1 MLNITYNKMNN
12 RLDNQYNVNNY
23 TDSELYD
30 ILDLVNPSDRIL
42 EAKIVQMINRYASI
56 PGESGEKLARFF
68 QEIYDRFF
76 YDEEEEIK
84 ESFENIEKADLL
96 EEGFET
102 QDGKKTTND
111 ISQNI
116 VIDVASSSVVN
127 NGKLTNNDNTQK
139 SATISVNPVNYA
151 KDRLNPLLKQTVKR
165 IISIDSQ
172 YRDNKN
178 SLSTNF
184 TFNLSEPLKDVVAL
198 RLYSIQIPYTWYTI
212 SKNFGGN
219 FFYLKGNSPGIDT
232 GNFDYLI
239 DISSGNYSPQT
250 LADSVNSTFS
260 LIKKNNTDVSFG
272 NSGINYN
279 SSTSLATLNID
290 IKNNYDETN
299 YSLEFQTVSNL
310 NNNPIATDSSG
321 DQLRYSNESL
331 STLSSYL
338 GFNKSSYTPNSIV
351 SVNNNNYK
359 LPKISNTSLIDS
371 GSPLYTVNSSNNF
384 FIIHQYIGP
393 STFIDASTSI
403 INFSTTITLD
413 LSGLYTRNQ
422 IVNELNNKLS
432 LNPYLTNSY
441 ITRTDISGV
450 NLQDN
455 GLSYFSLFINWNKKT
470 TPNSNLDSMKSVVVF
485 PHETNI
491 LSRIWTLDPS
501 GIVQNICFYFLNTTS
516 EVNNII
522 SESDVKQTNY
532 NINSNPYILLK
543 CITPGYTVDYNNNMI
558 DGSGAL
564 TSTGFGTFSTAIVG
578 GKTYRIKNK
587 NDYLITVPNSV
598 TSYSL
603 NEYLSAINTAIA
615 TTNTYSI
622 DTVNLNG
629 IFNLQNMQIYNNA
642 STNNKVLLRF
652 DINKNFKND
661 SYLIDLSG
669 SYLYKTLNVGK
680 DVFGTENESGK
691 SVDLASNNIFNG
703 KIPIGF
709 SSYTN
714 SYLEPTLD
722 NPFPPEN
729 YIAKIY
735 PNTNRNFDNKN
746 AEPFYIY
753 PIDYLAHNMVEFS
766 RMITE
771 SFQTFQ
777 DPLDNSYPFINSIF
791 EMSTDPITLEVTST
805 LIINVDK
812 YLTQNN
818 YRALLYDPSA
828 NGRPWNNINNT
839 WYTNLKFSDPSY
851 SLIDYNVVNQPY
863 SDISGSDVLSG
874 YTFTMQQP
882 TTIKLKGINNGVIT
896 KTGENDFTITIP
908 AAPFSSGF
916 KYTLQQIYDIINN
929 EFNSNPQTVG
939 STIST
944 LVVGTTN
951 YVNIRLNI
959 NKTYTAA
966 DYRLVFYDP
975 FSFVKCASG
984 VSAIKNVTW
993 DSTLGWIL
1001 GYREQTEYIL
1011 SDLYSGTGTS
1021 ISITG
1026 DTTVSTNLYNYFLI
1040 VLNDYTQSHL
1050 NDGLITLT
1058 PQENNISLP
1067 SYANKSTFQCD
1078 SSGNSAFTGALSN
1091 LPGNSL
1097 TQNQI
1102 YSANQINSGNRN
1114 KSKTYSNGPFIQ
1126 DIFGLIPMKVA
1137 GLANGSAYI
1146 EFGGTLQN
1154 QERTYFGP
1162 VNLKRMTIQLITDR
1176 GDSVDLNGQNW
1187 SFSFICEQL
1196 YQQNS
1201 I

>member
-1 MLNITYNKMNN
+1 MNN
-12 RLDNQYNVNNY
+12 RLDNQYNVKNY

-30 ILDLVNPSDRIL
+30 MLDLVNPSDRIL

-68 QEIYDRFF
+68 KEIYDRFF
-76 YDEEEEIK
+76 YDEEEDIK
-84 ESFENIEKADLL
+84 ENFENTENLDLL

-127 NGKLTNNDNTQK
+127 NGKLTNTDNTQK
-139 SATISVNPVNYA
+139 SASISVNPVNYA

-219 FFYLKGNSPGIDT
+219 FFYLKGNSPGIDA
-232 GNFDYLI
+232 GDFDYLI
-239 DISSGNYSPQT
+239 DISSGNYSPQS
-250 LADSVNSTFS
+250 LADAVNSTFS
-260 LIKKNNTDVSFG
+260 LIKQNNTDVSFG

-279 SSTSLATLNID
+279 SSTSLATFNID

-299 YSLEFQTVSNL
+299 YSLQFQTDTTL
-310 NNNPIATDSSG
+310 NNYPIATDSTG
-321 DQLRYSNESL
+321 KQLRYSNDSL

-338 GFNKSSYTPNSIV
+338 GFNKSTYTPNSIV
-351 SVNNNNYK
+351 SVNNINYK

-371 GSPLYTVNSSNNF
+371 GSPIYTVNGSNNF
-384 FIIHQYIGP
+384 FTIYQYIGP
-393 STFIDASTSI
+393 SSFVDVSTT

-422 IVNELNNKLS
+422 IVNELNSKLS

-441 ITRTDISGV
+441 ITRTDVSGA

-470 TPNSNLDSMKSVVVF
+470 TPNSNINSMKSVVVF
-485 PHETNI
+485 PNETNKS
-491 LSRIWTLDPS
+491 SRIWTLDPS
-501 GIVQNICFYFLNTTS
+501 GNVQNICFYFLNTIS

-532 NINSNPYILLK
+532 NINSNPYLLLK

-564 TSTGFGTFSTAIVG
+564 TSTGFGTFSTATIG
-578 GKTYRIKNK
+578 NKTYRIKNK

-603 NEYLSAINTAIA
+603 NDYLSAINFAIA
-615 TTNTYSI
+615 TSNTYSV
-622 DTVNLNG
+622 DTTNING
-629 IFNLQNMQIYNNA
+629 VFNLQNMQVYDNA
-642 STNNKVLLRF
+642 STNNKVLFRF
-652 DINKNFKND
+652 DINKHFKNN

-669 SYLYKTLNVGK
+669 SYLFNTLNVGK
-680 DVFGTENESGK
+680 TAIGIN
-691 SVDLASNNIFNG
+691 SVNGMSIDLSSNNIFSG
-703 KIPIGF
+703 KITQGF

-714 SYLEPTLD
+714 SFVSPTPD
-722 NPFPPEN
+722 NPKPPEN

-735 PNTNRNFDNKN
+735 PNTNRNFDNKT

-753 PIDYLAHNMVEFS
+753 PLDYLSHNMVDFS
-766 RMITE
+766 QMITA

-777 DPLDNSYPFINSIF
+777 DPLDNSYPFTNSQF
-791 EMSTDPITLEVTST
+791 EMTTDPITLEVTST
-805 LIINVDK
+805 LTIIVDK

-818 YRALLYDPSA
+818 YRALFYDPSA
-828 NGRPWNNINNT
+828 NGQPWNNKYNT
-839 WYTNLKFSDPSY
+839 WFTNLKISDPSY
-851 SLIDYNVVNQPY
+851 SLINYNVDNQPY
-863 SDISGSDVLSG
+863 SDIYGSDILSG

-882 TTIKLKGINNGVIT
+882 TTIKLKGINNGVLT
-896 KTGENDFTITIP
+896 TTGANDFIITIP

-929 EFNSNPQTVG
+929 EFDSNPETAG

-959 NKTYTAA
+959 NKTYTAK

-975 FSFVKCASG
+975 FSFVKCVSG

-1067 SYANKSTFQCD
+1067 SYSSKSTFQCD
-1078 SSGNSAFTGALSN
+1078 SSGNSTFTGALSN

-1114 KSKTYSNGPFIQ
+1114 KTKTYSSGPFIQ

-1137 GLANGSAYI
+1137 GLSNGSAYI